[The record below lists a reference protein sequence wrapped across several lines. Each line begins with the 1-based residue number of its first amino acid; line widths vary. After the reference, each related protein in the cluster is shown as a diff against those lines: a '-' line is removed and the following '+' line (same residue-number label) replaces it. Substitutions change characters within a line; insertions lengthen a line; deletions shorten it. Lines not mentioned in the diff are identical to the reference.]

1 MGFAPPASENSLP
14 PTLARE
20 KGWEQ
25 LDGYL
30 ARLGENSGWL
40 VIFDRRENARE
51 LEERLK
57 TEIHI
62 TSMGRSITV
71 IRG

>member
-1 MGFAPPASENSLP
+1 M
-14 PTLARE
+14 
-20 KGWEQ
+20 
-25 LDGYL
+25 
-30 ARLGENSGWL
+30 ARLGEDSGWL
-40 VIFDRRENARE
+40 LIFDRRENARE